1 MPRIV
6 DLISYLENFAPLS
19 YQESYDNC
27 GLLVGNKNEA
37 CTGVLVCLDV
47 IENIIDEAISKKC
60 NLIVAHHPVIFS
72 GLKRII
78 GANYVERII
87 IKAIKHNIAIYAIH
101 TNLDNLE
108 HGVSGMLAQKIGLK
122 NIRVLA
128 PKKGILSK
136 LVTYIPVADT
146 DKVLKSIFETGA
158 GSIGQYSECSF
169 VVQGE
174 GSFKPM
180 QGATPNIGE
189 VNKKENV
196 IENRVEIIYP
206 NHLESKVL
214 EALHTHHPY
223 EEPAFD
229 LIPLLNQH
237 AQIGS
242 GCIGDLDKPMQ
253 TTDFLAYISKTLE
266 LSCVRFTTAYTG
278 EIKKVALCGGS
289 GSFLLKNA
297 ISSQADVL
305 ITGDFKYHDFFDA
318 EDRILVCDIGHYE
331 SEIHTK
337 ELLCTVLT
345 KKFVNIAIVLSSTH
359 TNPIGYYQ
367 L

>member
-6 DLISYLENFAPLS
+6 DIISYLENFAPLA

-27 GLLVGNKNEA
+27 GLLVGDKNEA
-37 CTGVLVCLDV
+37 CTGVLVCLDI
-47 IENIIDEAISKKC
+47 IEDIIDEAISKKC

-72 GLKRII
+72 GLKKLT

-87 IKAIKHNIAIYAIH
+87 IKAIQHNIAIYAIH

-122 NIRVLA
+122 NVRVLA

-136 LVTYIPVADT
+136 LVTYIPVLET
-146 DKVLKSIFETGA
+146 DKVLKGIFETGA
-158 GSIGQYSECSF
+158 GSIGQYNECSF
-169 VVQGE
+169 IVQGT
-174 GSFKPM
+174 GSFQPMKGTKPYM
-180 QGATPNIGE
+180 GEIGKQE
-189 VNKKENV
+189 KVL
-196 IENRVEIIYP
+196 ENRVEIIYP
-206 NHLESKVL
+206 NHLESKVVA
-214 EALHTHHPY
+214 ALQAHHPY

-229 LIPLLNQH
+229 LISLLNQY
-237 AQIGS
+237 AQVGS
-242 GCIGDLDKPMQ
+242 GCIGDLEKPMQ
-253 TTDFLAYISKTLE
+253 PRDFLAYISKKLE

-318 EDRILVCDIGHYE
+318 DNKIIIADIGHYE
-331 SEIHTK
+331 SEQFTQQLMYDIIM
-337 ELLCTVLT
+337 
-345 KKFVNIAIVLSSTH
+345 KKFPTFAIRLTEIN
-359 TNPIGYYQ
+359 TNPVKYFI
-367 L
+367 

>member
-6 DLISYLENFAPLS
+6 DIISYLENFAPLA

-27 GLLVGNKNEA
+27 GLLVGDKNEA

-47 IENIIDEAISKKC
+47 IEDIIDEAISKKC

-72 GLKRII
+72 GLKKLT
-78 GANYVERII
+78 GTNYVERII
-87 IKAIKHNIAIYAIH
+87 IKAIQHNIAIYAIH

-122 NIRVLA
+122 NVRVLA

-136 LVTYIPVADT
+136 LVTYIPLVDT
-146 DKVLKSIFETGA
+146 ETVLKGIFETGA
-158 GSIGQYSECSF
+158 GSIGQYNECSF
-169 VVQGE
+169 IVQGT
-174 GSFKPM
+174 GSFQPLKDAKPY
-180 QGATPNIGE
+180 IGE
-189 VNKKENV
+189 IGIQEK
-196 IENRVEIIYP
+196 ILENRVEIIYP
-206 NHLESKVL
+206 NHLESRVVA
-214 EALHTHHPY
+214 ALKAYHPY

-229 LIPLLNQH
+229 LIPLLNQY
-237 AQIGS
+237 AQVGS
-242 GCIGDLDKPMQ
+242 GCIGDLEKPMQ
-253 TTDFLAYISKTLE
+253 PRDFLAYISKKLE